1 MLSVEYRLM
10 ENQSDDNVP
19 VRVAGVFV
27 ASNSGA
33 PDAPGPVVFLE
44 SDKKKILPIY
54 IGVSE
59 AFSIQTAMDNTPYPR
74 PLTHDLFINVLEN
87 TGLQVEKIVVDDI
100 SEGVFFS
107 RLIITKNGD
116 KVEFDARPSDCI
128 ALAVRTSAPIFVSK
142 KVMENAS
149 VEKDEY
155 DVE

>member
-1 MLSVEYRLM
+1 MSKSKK
-10 ENQSDDNVP
+10 NDNVL
-19 VRVAGVFV
+19 VKVAGVFV
-27 ASNSGA
+27 ASTSQA

-87 TGLQVEKIVVDDI
+87 MGLQVQKIIIDDI

-128 ALAVRTSAPIFVSK
+128 ALAVRTNAPVFVSA
-142 KVMENAS
+142 KVMERAS

-155 DVE
+155 DIE